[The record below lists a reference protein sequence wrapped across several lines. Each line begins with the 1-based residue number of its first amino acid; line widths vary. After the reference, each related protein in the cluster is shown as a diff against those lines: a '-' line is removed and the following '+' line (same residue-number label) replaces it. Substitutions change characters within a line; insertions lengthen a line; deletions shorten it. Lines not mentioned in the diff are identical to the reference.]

1 LTKFTLSLVAC
12 ATALAFPVG
21 AALAG
26 TPYPTKMTPK
36 AVDAGTLSTAA
47 AAQMQTVT
55 IAMKL
60 HDLAGAQALFAAL
73 NTQGSPQFHQFITPE
88 EFKQR
93 FAPTAAEVAKV
104 SAALEKFGLSV
115 TQATSTTL
123 SVKGTPAQ
131 LERAFAVS
139 LHQYNVPAKGG
150 VPGFSFH
157 APTSEPT
164 VPAEAADLVHAVIG
178 LDTRPRLHP
187 NMHRSVDKMGI
198 VKRGLTP
205 KTAPTTTAN
214 PPGELTVADFAALY
228 DVNPL
233 YNKGITGAGK
243 TLGIVTLANFTPS
256 DAFAYWSAVGLKVD
270 PKRITQ
276 VEIDGGPG
284 APSDASGSDETTLD
298 VEQSGGVA
306 PGAKIIVY
314 QAPNT
319 SQGFLDAF
327 AQAIDSNK
335 ADTISTSWGEW
346 EFFDTKDY
354 SPVTDPYTGNTVAV
368 LRAYNEVFLQAALQ
382 GQSLFA
388 SAGDSGAYDVNDA
401 AQGIVPPDFT
411 LTLSVDSPASDPY
424 ITAAGGT
431 TLPGTQVYC
440 LDAACDQTYPITI
453 KKERV
458 WSWDYLDPLIAL
470 LGLTPIEAG
479 TFPVGGGGGVSVE
492 FSRPLY
498 QLFIPGMKSS
508 QPKQAF
514 TDNTQTPPFTYFNL
528 PANYPGRNLPDLSFN
543 ADPDTGYLIYYTSD
557 QSGPEI
563 LSFIGGTSFVAP
575 QLNGV
580 ASLLNQSQHGRL
592 GLLNVPAYFMSRFG
606 GYVGKKAPLN
616 AITTGNN
623 EFYTGSNGYNP
634 GAGLGTMDVAN
645 FAEALKNPFGL

>member
-1 LTKFTLSLVAC
+1 MRKFTLSLLAC

-26 TPYPTKMTPK
+26 VPYPTKLTPK
-36 AVDAGTLSTAA
+36 AVDAGALTAA
-47 AAQMQTVT
+47 PGAQLQTVT

-60 HDLAGAQALFAAL
+60 HDLAGAQALFASL
-73 NTQGSPQFHQFITPE
+73 NTQGDPQFHKFITPA

-93 FAPTAAEVAKV
+93 FAPRPDEIAAVTN
-104 SAALEKFGLSV
+104 SLQKFGLTV

-123 SVKGTPAQ
+123 SVTGSPAQ
-131 LERAFAVS
+131 LERAFSVS
-139 LHQYNVPAKGG
+139 LHQYNVPARGG
-150 VPGFSFH
+150 VPGYSFH

-164 VPAEAADLVHAVIG
+164 VPSEATSYVHAVIG
-178 LDTRPRLHP
+178 LDSRPRLHP
-187 NMHRSVDKMGI
+187 NMHKSVDKMGLA
-198 VKRGLTP
+198 KRASP
-205 KTAPTTTAN
+205 NSSSSATAN
-214 PPGELTVADFAALY
+214 PPGLLTVSDFATLY
-228 DVNPL
+228 DVTPL
-233 YNKGITGAGK
+233 YNKGITGKGK

-256 DAFAYWSAVGLKVD
+256 DAFAYWSTVGLKVD
-270 PKRITQ
+270 AKRITQ

-327 AQAIDSNK
+327 AAAIDSNA

-346 EFFDTKDY
+346 EFFDTLDY
-354 SPVTDPYTGNTVAV
+354 SPVTDPYNGRTVAV
-368 LRAYNEVFLQAALQ
+368 LRAYDEVFLQAALQ

-388 SAGDSGAYDVNDA
+388 SAGDEGAYDVNDNS
-401 AQGIVPPDFT
+401 QGLVPPDFT

-440 LDAACDQTYPITI
+440 LDAACDQTFPITI

-458 WSWDYLDPLIAL
+458 WSWDYLDPLIKQ

-498 QLFIPGMKSS
+498 QLFIPGMQSS

-514 TDNTQTPPFTYFNL
+514 TDNTQTPPYTYFKL
-528 PANYPGRNLPDLSFN
+528 PANFPGRNLPDISFN
-543 ADPDTGYLIYYTSD
+543 ADPDTGYIILYTSD
-557 QSGPEI
+557 TSGFEE
-563 LSFIGGTSFVAP
+563 LSYIGGTSFVAP

-580 ASLLNQSQHGRL
+580 AALLNQSQHGRL
-592 GLLNVPAYFMSRFG
+592 GLLNIPAYFFSRFG
-606 GYVGKKAPLN
+606 GYAGKKAPLN

-623 EFYTGSNGYNP
+623 EFYSGSNGYNP
-634 GAGLGTMDVAN
+634 GAGLGTLDVAN
-645 FAEALKNPFGL
+645 FDSALSNPFGLK